1 MHGFGDGAEEV
12 AYELVEESQVKQE
25 FVLVL
30 LGLDRVQQ
38 LRNHKLGLLLGDLQK
53 SLPAHLVALVL
64 HVSQLLDQRRQQV
77 FIKRLKISLPS

>member
-1 MHGFGDGAEEV
+1 MHGFRDGAEVV

-30 LGLDRVQQ
+30 LGLNRVQQ

-53 SLPAHLVALVL
+53 GLLAHLVALVL
-64 HVSQLLDQRRQQV
+64 HVSQLLDQGRQQD
-77 FIKRLKISLPS
+77 FIKR

>member
-1 MHGFGDGAEEV
+1 MHGFRDGAEVV

-25 FVLVL
+25 FVLIL

-53 SLPAHLVALVL
+53 GLLAHLVALVL
-64 HVSQLLDQRRQQV
+64 HVSQLLDQGRQQV
-77 FIKRLKISLPS
+77 FIKRLEISLPS